1 MTDLLTSAPTNGHRS
16 GVDPATLIPAR
27 RRGRVRIPEVAIGL
41 IVVFGFG
48 LAAVLWQQ
56 HATQKRAVLALAH
69 AVHRGDVV
77 EREDLRVV
85 YLADDQAVAVVSRA
99 DAAALIGH
107 VAAADMA
114 EGTVLTRSSVLD
126 GSAIETG
133 SGVVGLALEPGQLP
147 STRLRAGDLVDV
159 VRGPAAK
166 GTPDA
171 TGGAVIV
178 RRAEVFAVEPASQSG
193 RVFVSLK
200 ASEDDASRIAEAAEA
215 GPVRLVWV
223 GR

>member
-27 RRGRVRIPEVAIGL
+27 RRGRARVPEVAIGL

-77 EREDLRVV
+77 ERDDLRVV
-85 YLADDQAVAVVSRA
+85 YLADDQAIAVVPRT

-114 EGTVLTRSSVLD
+114 EGTVLSRSSVLE
-126 GSAIETG
+126 GSAIEVG

-159 VRGPAAK
+159 VRGPAK
-166 GTPDA
+166 GAPDA

-178 RRAEVFAVEPASQSG
+178 RRAEVFAVEAASQSG

-200 ASEDDASRIAEAAEA
+200 ASEDDASRIAEAAET